1 MAKKKKLGEH
11 LIESGAIREPQL
23 KDALLQQEKTK
34 ELLGKILLKM
44 GCLGEEDLAKALAA
58 QFSIPIA
65 SVEDLEG
72 SWDQMK
78 LIAHDLAKK
87 HNIFP
92 LKEEN
97 GRLIL
102 AMANPFDWRAADEV
116 SFTTGLKVIPVFA
129 TETAIQKALEKQG
142 GSSIGLDNFIRSINT
157 GGENRELQV
166 HINGDKFNLAPLNDV
181 SEHNLDNTPVIVK
194 LVTTVMSDAAKC
206 RASDIHIEPS
216 ETAVNVRYRIDGVL
230 KTMFQ
235 YPLFIHDAVV
245 SRIKIVS
252 SLDITNKR
260 LPQDGR
266 TLLKREDREINIRL
280 STLPSFNGE
289 KIVLRLLDD
298 SVALRTMPALGLPE
312 YIYKSLN
319 NLLGQPQGMILVTGP
334 TGSGK
339 TTTLYSL
346 LNQIKSDT
354 KNIITVEDPVEYRV
368 AGTTQVGI
376 NPAIGLTF
384 ASVLRHILRQ
394 DPDTIMIGEIR
405 DTDTAEIAV
414 QAALTGHLVLSTLHT
429 NNTVAAITRLIDLGL
444 SPNLLASSVTA
455 ILAQRL
461 IRLVC
466 PKCKIEIDPPDIAR
480 VLQVGEVKA
489 FFKGTGC
496 PECKHTGYK
505 GRTGVYE
512 FLPMDTNLKQLVALR
527 SPEEDLHKAARQ
539 NGMISLMDD
548 AWAKIQQGVTTVEE
562 ILSKVPLDLPRNGKN
577 DSPYFNAN
585 LSLLFKE
592 GIQ

>member
-11 LIESGAIREPQL
+11 LIESGLLRAPQL
-23 KDALLQQEKTK
+23 EEALRLQK
-34 ELLGKILLKM
+34 ETNDLLGKILQSM
-44 GCLGEEDLAKALAA
+44 GLVSEEDVVEVLAKQLAM
-58 QFSIPIA
+58 PIA
-65 SVEDLEG
+65 SAEEMKASGAHV
-72 SWDQMK
+72 K
-78 LIAHDLAKK
+78 LIPLGLAKK
-87 HNIFP
+87 HNVFP

-97 GRLIL
+97 GRLTL

-116 SFTTGLKVIPVFA
+116 SFTTGLKVIPVLA
-129 TETAIQKALEKQG
+129 TGTAIQKALERQG
-142 GSSIGLDNFIRSINT
+142 GSSVGLDNFIRGINT
-157 GGENRELQV
+157 GVEDRELQV

-181 SEHNLDNTPVIVK
+181 SEHNLDSTPVIVK
-194 LVTTVMSDAAKC
+194 LVTSVMSDAAKC

-216 ETAVNVRYRIDGVL
+216 ETAVTVRYRIDGVL
-230 KTMFQ
+230 KTMFH

-245 SRIKIVS
+245 SRIKVVS

-266 TLLKREDREINIRL
+266 TVLRLEDREINIRL

-289 KIVLRLLDD
+289 KVVLRLLDD
-298 SVALRTMPALGLPE
+298 SVALLPMPALGLPE

-319 NLLGQPQGMILVTGP
+319 ELLGQPQGMILVTGP

-346 LNQIKSDT
+346 LNQIQSDT

-376 NPAIGLTF
+376 NPPIGLTF

-466 PKCKIEIDPPDIAR
+466 PKCKIEIDPPEIAR
-480 VLQVGEVKA
+480 GLQTGEVKA
-489 FFKGTGC
+489 FFKGKGC
-496 PECKHTGYK
+496 PDCKHTGYK

-512 FLPMDTNLKQLVALR
+512 YLPMDTNLKQLVALR
-527 SPEEDLHKAARQ
+527 SPEEELQKAARL

-562 ILSKVPLDLPRNGKN
+562 VLSKVPPDLPRNSKN
-577 DSPYFNAN
+577 NQPYYSAN